1 MRVKYRGELKVE
13 SLAGSLSPLTLH
25 QSKIGARWLSHGI
38 LTLLVNEVRFIYQA
52 KNRRCA
58 MKKVKQLLFVVLIGL
73 VMGSVARAGDQKS
86 QTPAPGMIAV
96 YHASFPT
103 TLKSGEYEM
112 QTVLAD
118 FPQGVGV
125 ANHMHGGYVL
135 VTVLNGEMT
144 LKEKGGERIIRA
156 GESWTENPG
165 DVHSVV
171 NAGTATARVVINML
185 LPKGAESTTII
196 K

>member
-1 MRVKYRGELKVE
+1 MKTVKL
-13 SLAGSLSPLTLH
+13 
-25 QSKIGARWLSHGI
+25 
-38 LTLLVNEVRFIYQA
+38 F
-52 KNRRCA
+52 
-58 MKKVKQLLFVVLIGL
+58 LFVVLTVIL
-73 VMGSVARAGDQKS
+73 MATVARADDKES
-86 QTPAPGMIAV
+86 QTPATGMIAV

-112 QTVLAD
+112 QTVIAD
-118 FPQGVGV
+118 FAQGAGV
-125 ANHMHGGYVL
+125 PNHMHGGYVL

-144 LKEKGGERIIRA
+144 LKEKGSEKVIRA

-171 NAGTATARVVINML
+171 NAGAATARVVINML
-185 LPKGAESTTII
+185 LPKGAEPNTII